1 MLSVI
6 ILILISCLFI
16 AYLNKVL
23 QKNFLRL
30 KNNYN
35 SLFASYENL
44 RDENAESER
53 DNLIL
58 ENTAVE
64 TMALYDITKEICK
77 YLDEDKIFACFK
89 EGVSKHMRVRDCR
102 FLKADACLENYNDYL
117 IVPFR
122 IKSESRPV
130 GYLAASGIDKEE
142 KDKFSILANQFIL
155 GAKKAVLYKRVQELA
170 INDSLTGIFSRRY
183 YLERLQEELE
193 RSKKFSYNFAFFMI
207 DIDNFKD
214 YNDRFGHLVGDTIL
228 RELARILKENIRQ
241 IDLIGRYGGEEFSII
256 LTETGRQE
264 ALFVAERIREAVES
278 QSIRAYDEDLKV
290 TVSIGISIYPSD
302 AREVG
307 QLIERADEALYRA
320 KLTGKNKI
328 CVYDNR

>member
-1 MLSVI
+1 MLSI
-6 ILILISCLFI
+6 LFLILISCLF
-16 AYLNKVL
+16 AVHLNKVL
-23 QKNFLRL
+23 HKNFLKL

-89 EGVSKHMRVRDCR
+89 EVLSKHIRVSDCR
-102 FLKADACLENYNDYL
+102 FLKADANLENYSDYL
-117 IVPFR
+117 IMPFR
-122 IKSESRPV
+122 LKSESHPV
-130 GYLAASGIDKEE
+130 GYLAASGIEKEE

-155 GAKKAVLYKRVQELA
+155 GIKKAMLYKRVQELA
-170 INDSLTGIFSRRY
+170 ITDSLTGIFSRRY
-183 YLERLQEELE
+183 YLERFQEELE
-193 RSKKFSYNFAFFMI
+193 RSKKFGYNFAFLMI

-228 RELARILKENIRQ
+228 RELAKILKENIRQ

-256 LTETGRQE
+256 FTETGKQE
-264 ALFVAERIREAVES
+264 AAFVAERIREAVENK
-278 QSIRAYDEDLKV
+278 SIRAYDEDLKV
-290 TVSIGISIYPSD
+290 TISIGISIYPAD
-302 AREVG
+302 AQETG
-307 QLIERADEALYRA
+307 QLIEKADEALYRA
-320 KLTGKNKI
+320 KLTGKNKVCI
-328 CVYDNR
+328 YEG